1 MKTHVKALGP
11 ISHLVVILVRH
22 EGMPHRGMDI
32 VLNSP
37 ISAGQLQAAGSQP
50 YGGAVEPEALCI
62 GFPWGTAGCPQLSR
76 EDFLDL
82 SV

>member
-1 MKTHVKALGP
+1 MKTHVKALAP
-11 ISHLVVILVRH
+11 VSHLVVILVRH
-22 EGMPHRGMDI
+22 KGMPHRGMDI

-37 ISAGQLQAAGSQP
+37 ISAGQSQAAS
-50 YGGAVEPEALCI
+50 ASHKDSKLSS
-62 GFPWGTAGCPQLSR
+62 FSR